1 MIVYKT
7 TNLVNNKIYIGKDK
21 NNNPNYI
28 GSGKLL
34 NQAIKKYGRDKFL
47 KEIIEYCDSEA
58 HMSIRER
65 YWISY
70 YNSYDRSIGYN
81 LTTGGEG
88 GDTFTLRAKHDQD
101 KTRLLISEK
110 SKFYN
115 ELNRHMHSQNT
126 KKLWQDPIYVE
137 KVKSGVKKAWLDPAV
152 RDKHRTSIIKA
163 CNTPEIKKLRS
174 ENATGSK
181 NSKWIGYAYLYDTNM
196 NLIKKYECIGYL
208 QNEYPL
214 CHENNKEIRSGSRDI
229 IIKSSRK
236 RTLPYENYR
245 IIISIK

>member
-21 NNNPNYI
+21 HNNPNYL
-28 GSGKLL
+28 GSGKHL
-34 NQAIKKYGRDKFL
+34 NQAMKKYGRDKFT
-47 KEIIEYCDSEA
+47 KEIIEYCESEH

-70 YNSYDRSIGYN
+70 YNSYDHSIGYN
-81 LTTGGEG
+81 LTLGGEG
-88 GDTFTLRAKHDQD
+88 GDTFTYRDSNDQD
-101 KTRLLISEK
+101 ITRALISEK

-115 ELNRHMHSQNT
+115 DLNRHKHSQNT
-126 KKLWQDPIYVE
+126 KKLWQDPIYAE
-137 KVKSGVKKAWLDPAV
+137 KVKSNVKKAWQDPAV
-152 RDKHRTSIIKA
+152 RDKHRTSVIKA

-181 NSKWIGYAYLYDTNM
+181 NSKWIGYAYLYDADM

-208 QNEYPL
+208 QSEYPL
-214 CHENNKEIRSGSRDI
+214 SYENNKEIRAGSRDI
-229 IIKSSRK
+229 VVKSSRK
-236 RTLPYENYR
+236 RRLSYEGYR
-245 IIISIK
+245 IIISVK